1 MSTFPYST
9 TLTIPFESAKHALIA
24 QNTLQVDK
32 EISTGKIHRTL
43 ATNGKNLVVTYDA
56 ESLRMLRVGLN
67 GFMDSLI
74 LITRTLDTFAQRN

>member
-1 MSTFPYST
+1 MASFPYST
-9 TLTIPFESAKHALIA
+9 TLNIPFESAKYALIA
-24 QNTLQVDK
+24 QNALQADQ
-32 EISTGKIHRTL
+32 EISTGKINRTI

-74 LITRTLDTFAQRN
+74 LITRTIDTFAQ

>member
-1 MSTFPYST
+1 N
-9 TLTIPFESAKHALIA
+9 ALQA
-24 QNTLQVDK
+24 DQ
-32 EISTGKIHRTL
+32 EISTGKINRTI

-74 LITRTLDTFAQRN
+74 LITRTIDTFAQ